1 MIRTS
6 ASALAPHLAE
16 GQIRRYLAVGVFST
30 LFGYCSFALCT
41 SILSRYIPWSYL
53 VASLLA
59 SLLNITVAFLG
70 YKWFVFRT
78 SGNYLKEWA
87 RCLVVYSG
95 SVALGLA
102 LLPPT
107 VYLVGHVTGRPTG
120 APYIAGALVLVLQ
133 VMISFL
139 GHRQFT
145 FGSRSDAPAAARDTT
160 SAAED
165 RRSH

>member
-1 MIRTS
+1 VSRTS
-6 ASALAPHLAE
+6 GFPLAPHLAK
-16 GQIRRYLAVGVFST
+16 GQVRRYLAVGVFST
-30 LFGYCSFALCT
+30 LFGYCTFALFT
-41 SILSRYIPWSYL
+41 SILSRYIPGSYL
-53 VASLLA
+53 VASLVA

-78 SGNYLKEWA
+78 PGNYLKEWA

-107 VYLVGHVTGRPTG
+107 VYLVGHVTDRPSG
-120 APYIAGALVLVLQ
+120 APYIAGALVLILQ

-139 GHRQFT
+139 GHRTFT
-145 FGSRSDAPAAARDTT
+145 FGSPSDTPAAAQDAS
-160 SAAED
+160 SAVGD
-165 RRSH
+165 RRSP